1 MAQPRDARPHLD
13 PMPASAPRRSSVVA
27 ALGLL
32 FVLLAVSLAAGV
44 ACRGQDGPRGM
55 GGQSGDE
62 GRRPSSPW
70 LGTGGVAAEPSP
82 PR

>member
-13 PMPASAPRRSSVVA
+13 STLAPARQRSSAVG
-27 ALGLL
+27 ALGFL
-32 FVLLAVSLAAGV
+32 FVLIALCLAAGV

-82 PR
+82 SR